1 MNILETP
8 RLALR
13 PLVEADAGRLFEIY
27 REPDVHTY
35 FAVGPPESV
44 SEASAAIRRH
54 LLRYEEW
61 GFGLWATVLRETN
74 KLIGRCGLLLHNI
87 DGAQEIEIAYLIS
100 RAHWGRGFASEAAR
114 GIRDYGFGQLKQEK
128 LIAIIH
134 ADNERSKHVARAIG
148 MAHERRTRHLQLDVD
163 IFSICRPAFFFPM
176 RMCHPNSA
184 AGSTKLIG

>member
-1 MNILETP
+1 MNILETS

-13 PLVEADAGRLFEIY
+13 PLVEADAERLFEIY
-27 REPDVHTY
+27 REPDVRTY
-35 FAVGPPESV
+35 FAVGPPENV
-44 SEASAAIRRH
+44 EEARAAIRRH

-74 KLIGRCGLLLHNI
+74 ELIGRCGLLLQNI
-87 DGAQEIEIAYLIS
+87 DGGQEIEVAYLIS

-114 GIRDYGFGQLKQEK
+114 GIRDYGFDQVKQER

-148 MAHERRTRHLQLDVD
+148 MVHERRTRHLQLDVD
-163 IFSICRPAFFFPM
+163 VFAMIRPGL
-176 RMCHPNSA
+176 R
-184 AGSTKLIG
+184 